1 MGFYY
6 DKIIVRNLEENQ
18 ALHYQLN
25 KIKFLVLYLTQK
37 LNKQEWQRQL
47 GGAIGELDDA
57 CESSMEAKD

>member
-18 ALHYQLN
+18 APHYQLN

-37 LNKQEWQRQL
+37 LNNQEWQRKL
-47 GGAIGELDDA
+47 GGATGECDDSG
-57 CESSMEAKD
+57 ESSIEAKD